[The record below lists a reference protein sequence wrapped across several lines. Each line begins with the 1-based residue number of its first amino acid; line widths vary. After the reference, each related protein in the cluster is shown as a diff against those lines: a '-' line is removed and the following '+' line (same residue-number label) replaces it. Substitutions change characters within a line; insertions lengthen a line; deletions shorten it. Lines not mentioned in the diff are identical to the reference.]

1 MSEHAKE
8 LEPKILGL
16 HQQLTK
22 LAAGHDSERFL
33 QIVRRPGWTTPQ
45 EAQLVHA
52 MFDSLSHHLAGVD
65 KSYRALIDVAEHI
78 GQAAGATK

>member
-1 MSEHAKE
+1 MSEHAKA
-8 LEPKILGL
+8 LEPKIVGL

-22 LAAGHDSERFL
+22 LASGNDGERFL

-52 MFDSLSHHLAGVD
+52 MLDSLSHQMQGIEA
-65 KSYRALIDVAEHI
+65 SYNTLIDVAEHI
-78 GQAAGATK
+78 GLG